1 MSALPIQ
8 LRGYMVA
15 DAPQVLWARD
25 DQGPFN
31 LAGDSIAAYVRP
43 PAKSVDLVVI
53 PAIGGGSGQITFTVP
68 TTLGN
73 KYGPGLYQL
82 TIVSAVHGVTHDGTL
97 EIV

>member
-1 MSALPIQ
+1 MALPIQ

-25 DQGPFN
+25 DQGPLN
-31 LAGDSIAAYVRP
+31 LAGDTVQAHIRP
-43 PAKSVDLVVI
+43 PAKSVDLQVI
-53 PAIGGGSGQITFTVP
+53 PATGAAAGLITFTVP

-82 TIVSAVHGVTHDGTL
+82 TIVSAAYGVTHDGTL